1 MPKRTQADSGPPN
14 SPPFTQRQGMVLAF
28 VHAFIQRRA
37 MAPSF
42 EEIAGH
48 FGISSPSVNG
58 MIKTLERRGLLSRAP
73 GVARSLRVLV
83 PAAQLPGG
91 DFGPSSAPAPRAVAA
106 ASVQDAIGA
115 AAIAVLDVLMPHL
128 KSEGGQ
134 ELVLEAARSVHSALL
149 PLVGEAPAAGAAATV
164 AAEAARWS
172 ADGRGTVVPQ
182 RIWVKRRR

>member
-1 MPKRTQADSGPPN
+1 
-14 SPPFTQRQGMVLAF
+14 
-28 VHAFIQRRA
+28 
-37 MAPSF
+37 MAPSY

-58 MIKTLERRGLLSRAP
+58 MVKTLERRGLLSRVP

-91 DFGPSSAPAPRAVAA
+91 DFGPPSAPAPRAVAA

-128 KSEGGQ
+128 KSESGQDHARGGTGTPPRDRHQ
-134 ELVLEAARSVHSALL
+134 AQGSRYHNRDKYYDV
-149 PLVGEAPAAGAAATV
+149 
-164 AAEAARWS
+164 WS
-172 ADGRGTVVPQ
+172 
-182 RIWVKRRR
+182 

>member
-1 MPKRTQADSGPPN
+1 MTINTPT
-14 SPPFTQRQGMVLAF
+14 FTPRQGMVLAF

-37 MAPSF
+37 MAPSY

-58 MIKTLERRGLLSRAP
+58 MIKTLERRGLLSRVP

-83 PAAQLPGG
+83 PAAELPGG
-91 DFGPSSAPAPRAVAA
+91 DFGRSAAPAERAGPA
-106 ASVQDAIGA
+106 ASVQEATG

-128 KSEGGQ
+128 KSDGRR
-134 ELVLEAARSVHSALL
+134 ELVLEVARAVQLALK
-149 PLVGEAPAAGAAATV
+149 PLVGEAASARAAATV

>member
-1 MPKRTQADSGPPN
+1 MTIN
-14 SPPFTQRQGMVLAF
+14 SPTFTQRQGMVLAF
-28 VHAFIQRRA
+28 IHAFVQRRG
-37 MAPSF
+37 MAPSY

-58 MIKTLERRGLLSRAP
+58 MIKTLERRGLLSRVP

-83 PAAQLPGG
+83 PAAELPGG
-91 DFGPSSAPAPRAVAA
+91 DFGRSAPPAERARPA
-106 ASVQDAIGA
+106 ASVQEAHEA

-128 KSEGGQ
+128 KSDGGR
-134 ELVLEAARSVHSALL
+134 EFVLEAARAVQLALK
-149 PLVGEAPAAGAAATV
+149 PLVGEAASARAAATV

-172 ADGRGTVVPQ
+172 ADGRGTVVPL

>member
-1 MPKRTQADSGPPN
+1 
-14 SPPFTQRQGMVLAF
+14 MVLAF
-28 VHAFIQRRA
+28 VHAFIQRRG
-37 MAPSF
+37 MAPSY

-58 MIKTLERRGLLSRAP
+58 MIKTLERRGLLSRLA

-91 DFGPSSAPAPRAVAA
+91 DFGPSKAPAPRDRTVASA
-106 ASVQDAIGA
+106 QDAIGA

-128 KSEGGQ
+128 NPEGAQ
-134 ELVLEAARSVHSALL
+134 ELVLEAARAVQAALM
-149 PLVGEAPAAGAAATV
+149 PLVGDAPAVGAAATV

-182 RIWVKRRR
+182 RIWVRSRR